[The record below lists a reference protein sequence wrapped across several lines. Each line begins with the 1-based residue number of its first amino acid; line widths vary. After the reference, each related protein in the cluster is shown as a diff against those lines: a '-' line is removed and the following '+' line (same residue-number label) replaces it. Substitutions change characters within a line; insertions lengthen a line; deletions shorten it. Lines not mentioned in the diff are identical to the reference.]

1 MKSIYLKPDV
11 NGIVREKFL
20 RVEIEERVRASKLN
34 KFVPGNS
41 VVHKVTNGDPEEY
54 ANYFISLM
62 KKSSK
67 LNANF
72 ITTTRSYSST
82 GNLKEVQRLGLF
94 SINPLTCPNVNIR
107 ELLDPKVNVKEGIR
121 LYEELILREGNLPD
135 VIGVVSI

>member
-82 GNLKEVQRLGLF
+82 GNSKEVQRLGLF

>member
-1 MKSIYLKPDV
+1 MKAIYLKPDV

-34 KFVPGNS
+34 KYVPGNS
-41 VVHKVTNGDPEEY
+41 VAHKVTNGDPEEY

-72 ITTTRSYSST
+72 ITPTQSYSST
-82 GNLKEVQRLGLF
+82 GNLQEVQRLGLF
-94 SINPLTCPNVNIR
+94 SINPFTCPNVNIR
-107 ELLDPKVNVKEGIR
+107 ELLDPKVNVREGIR